1 MPAWL
6 MLSVSSQSLS
16 FISFATSQ
24 DFSGPLRM
32 LAFLPWMIIFKNV
45 KNKSG
50 PKKNDRVDKDLKH
63 LKSKSRKEQKII
75 IKWNKKS
82 K

>member
-1 MPAWL
+1 

-24 DFSGPLRM
+24 DFSGHLRM

-50 PKKNDRVDKDLKH
+50 PKKNARVDKDLKH

-75 IKWNKKS
+75 IK
-82 K
+82 

>member
-1 MPAWL
+1 
-6 MLSVSSQSLS
+6 MLSVSSQSQS

-50 PKKNDRVDKDLKH
+50 PKKNARVEKDLKH
-63 LKSKSRKEQKII
+63 LNRKVGK
-75 IKWNKKS
+75 NKKL
-82 K
+82 